1 MSFIF
6 SRFINKQTRCIKS
19 NLNMNKYIHTFTK
32 KINNYTIKFTIKEPL
47 SEHEINKMN
56 SFFSKSKLK
65 ITDHNDN
72 YYNNFDISYENNNII
87 KYKILQ
93 IFAAFI
99 GTSTVIYI
107 SEIKE
112 KPNDLSDIILTL
124 IAAYIFPTSTLV
136 ISGAFL
142 TYHKFYSKKETTSIL

>member
-19 NLNMNKYIHTFTK
+19 NLIVNKYIHTFTK

-65 ITDHNDN
+65 ITDN

-112 KPNDLSDIILTL
+112 KSNELSDIILTL

>member
-19 NLNMNKYIHTFTK
+19 NLIVNKYIHTFTK

-65 ITDHNDN
+65 ITDN

-142 TYHKFYSKKETTSIL
+142 TYHKFYSKKESTSIL